1 MPRLRLFLLTILLF
15 AVAAFALRENPDL
28 RSLMG
33 AQAAA
38 DTPQTSAWI
47 EREKNLFREIL
58 AGRKHEILV
67 VPMQA
72 GARSV
77 DRASRSLMTRMLS
90 AAAGRHTGA
99 SMPDPTWVARAFGA
113 TARTIPDKDI
123 HRLAAALGAKR
134 VLAGKIAL
142 EDNRPAMRIT
152 VELWE
157 ARGEK
162 WQVAARKTLNPLAFD
177 DATPPAVAFQ
187 TVLNDVVALLPEG
200 AAVAPGVS
208 TAVPVS
214 TKLPTD
220 PALLF
225 ASDAASAVEVALRV
239 QIVASLHEPGTIE
252 REHLFERSL
261 MVLGQADNT
270 NPTTQLLAARAYFH
284 LHLRPHA
291 LHVLGTPETAEAR
304 AFHAILQ
311 GNLPLA
317 EKPLDAIE
325 NQALQLIARIEAEDL
340 RNEYDKLSGF
350 EKRRERVLTALPD
363 YAPLLGLRFS
373 QADWFN
379 PQATVMV
386 AQALKIPGIPVEQ
399 PARKGVAG
407 AVLRLAESQLA
418 EMLPFL
424 NDADAKAAKPA
435 ATVEA
440 TYPEAFRHAAERR
453 EPVADRLAEWD
464 RLDLLYAI
472 NRAAFLKAVRSTLF
486 MQALPERALAM
497 AKAARE
503 VFGGHPRLVYLE
515 AHALNRLAEKEG
527 ESGNKKLLDSSSR
540 LARDLYL
547 WEGEETLLTYW
558 TEWLIWPRAYKKY
571 LDEPLRP
578 YRAWHKKGQL
588 DFHQGK
594 LPREEM
600 ERRVAQLRRKLA
612 YTQTDFALVEEI
624 GRLLQDLGR
633 PEDFASL
640 LADTSQRFVANAAR
654 SRFLIGLQQKSGDR
668 AALVRLH
675 ETMIAEEPDTWAHY
689 FRLGKL
695 HGEAVRYAEA
705 SEVFLSY
712 PLFRQGGENRV
723 ELSNAAAQAGRWL
736 YYRGETELSR
746 PLLQLSVDFHTGASS
761 EMSAA
766 ELLAAM
772 EGEWLQAAELARV
785 NVERYNGSDAAHR
798 HITYLFLAEKTQEA
812 WAAFQEL
819 QPRYDDGLPW
829 TAALVGHRMAATDD
843 SALKD
848 WILAW
853 SDNDRQKHYLSRA
866 LRERFAFLALTADR
880 PVTQETVSALK
891 AITDRNNHSPYYP
904 GIGRGY
910 LALCQGDFKTAI
922 GALEPTSVML
932 TNISAERKQTL
943 NDMLPYL
950 AYAYARSGRAAEFE
964 ARLATHLAKVGED
977 FDYLLARAVLDAL
990 AGQHA
995 KAEEWLDVAFNRH
1008 PPAETRSFYPLYEL
1022 LELTE
1027 WLLRDSGHDGY
1038 RNRILDWAKREQRA
1052 FPFSWAYSFE
1062 AKHAKTRQ
1070 DRIRA
1075 LAITL
1080 YLDPAAERVR
1090 GMPESDLKAAKA
1102 WLARNHPPLVAKL

>member
-1 MPRLRLFLLTILLF
+1 MPRLRLFLFSILLF
-15 AVAAFALRENPDL
+15 AVTAFALREHPAL
-28 RSLMG
+28 PPFMG
-33 AQAAA
+33 GQTAA
-38 DTPQTSAWI
+38 DTPQASAWI
-47 EREKNLFREIL
+47 EREKKLFGEIL
-58 AGRKHEILV
+58 ASRNHEVLV
-67 VPMQA
+67 VPLQA
-72 GARSV
+72 GVHSI

-90 AAAGRHTGA
+90 AAAGRRTGT

-113 TARTIPDKDI
+113 TARAIPDEDI
-123 HRLAAALGAKR
+123 HRLAAALGAR
-134 VLAGKIAL
+134 HVLAGRIAL
-142 EDNRPAMRIT
+142 ENNRPAMRIT

-157 ARGEK
+157 ARGGK
-162 WQVAARKTLNPLAFD
+162 WQVADRKTLGPLAFD

-187 TVLNDVVALLPEG
+187 SALDDLVALLPEG
-200 AAVAPGVS
+200 AAAAPAIS
-208 TAVPVS
+208 TAPPVS
-214 TKLPTD
+214 IKLPTD

-225 ASDAASAVEVALRV
+225 APDAASAVEAALRV
-239 QIVASLHEPGTIE
+239 QLVASLHEPGTIE

-261 MVLGQADNT
+261 MVLGQAGNT
-270 NPTTQLLAARAYFH
+270 DPMTQLLAARAYFH
-284 LHLRPHA
+284 LHHRPYA
-291 LHVLGTPETAEAR
+291 LQVLGTPETAEAR

-317 EKPLDAIE
+317 EKPLDVIE

-340 RNEYDKLSGF
+340 RNDYDKLKGF
-350 EKRRERVLTALPD
+350 ERRRERVLAALPD

-379 PQATVMV
+379 PQATVAV
-386 AQALKIPGIPVEQ
+386 AQALNIPGVPAAQ

-407 AVLRLAESQLA
+407 ALLRLAEDLA
-418 EMLPFL
+418 GSLPFL
-424 NDADAKAAKPA
+424 NYFGAKAVRPA

-440 TYPEAFRHAAERR
+440 TYPEAMRR
-453 EPVADRLAEWD
+453 EAARWEPAADRLAEWD
-464 RLDLLYAI
+464 RRDLLYAI
-472 NRAAFLKAVRSTLF
+472 NRAAFMKAVRSRLF
-486 MQALPERALAM
+486 MQALPEQALAM
-497 AKAARE
+497 SKAARE
-503 VFGGHPRLVYLE
+503 AFGGHPRLAYLE

-527 ESGNKKLLDSSSR
+527 ESGNKELLDSSSR

-558 TEWLIWPRAYKKY
+558 TEWLIWPRTYEKY

-588 DFHQGK
+588 DFHEGK

-600 ERRVAQLRRKLA
+600 ERRVAELRRKLA

-640 LADTSQRFVANAAR
+640 LADTSQRFVANAQR
-654 SRFLIGLQQKSGDR
+654 SRFLIGLQQRSGDR

-675 ETMIAEEPDTWAHY
+675 ESLIAEEPDTWSHY

-695 HGEAVRYAEA
+695 HGEAGNYAEA
-705 SEVFLSY
+705 REVFLSY

-736 YYRGETELSR
+736 YYRGEPELSR

-798 HITYLFLAEKTQEA
+798 HITYLFLAGQTQEA
-812 WAAFQEL
+812 WTAFREL
-819 QPRYDDGLPW
+819 QPRHDDGLPW

-843 SALKD
+843 TALKD

-853 SDNDRQKHYLSRA
+853 SDTDRQKHYLSRA

-880 PVTQETVSALK
+880 PVTQETVGALK
-891 AITDRNNHSPYYP
+891 AITDKNNHSPYYP

-910 LALCQGDFKTAI
+910 LALRQGNFNAAI
-922 GALEPTSVML
+922 GALEPTSQTL

-964 ARLATHLAKVGED
+964 AKLATHLAKVGED
-977 FDYLLARAVLDAL
+977 FDYLLARAILDAL

-995 KAEEWLDVAFNRH
+995 NAEERLDIAFNRH

-1027 WLLRDSGHDGY
+1027 WLLRDTGHEGY
-1038 RNRILDWAKREQRA
+1038 RNRILDWAKREQQA

-1075 LAITL
+1075 LAIAL

-1090 GMPESDLKAAKA
+1090 GMPESDLKAANA
-1102 WLARNHPPLVAKL
+1102 WLARNNPFSPANL